1 MQSPIVNT
9 IYNSLDDE
17 DMLIDED
24 TTAKKNR

>member
-24 TTAKKNR
+24 TTAKK